1 MKNKICVVTGATA
14 GIGKATA
21 RALAEQGA
29 QVVVVGRNAD
39 KCKATIA
46 EIKVQT
52 GNTNVDFAL
61 ADLSSQRD
69 VRRLADELRSRYSR
83 IDILVNNAGAFFDKR
98 RESADGIEMTFAL
111 NHLNYFL
118 LTNLLLDALKAAP
131 AARVVNVSSAAHW
144 MGWRGIDF
152 DDIEGK
158 KRYNGWVAYGQSKLA
173 NVMFTYELARRLQGT
188 SVTVNVLHPG
198 TVRTNFGRTDGNRS
212 LPTPLRKMIDL
223 FLIGI
228 EEGAK
233 TSIYLASS
241 PDVER
246 VTGQYFVNCKPA
258 STSSVS
264 KDKAAGER
272 LWMLSEEMISSRQ
285 T

>member
-14 GIGKATA
+14 GIGKETA

-46 EIKVQT
+46 EIKLQT

-61 ADLSSQRD
+61 ADLSSQQD

-98 RESADGIEMTFAL
+98 RESVDGIEMTFAL

-118 LTNLLLDALKAAP
+118 LTNLLLDALIAAP

-188 SVTVNVLHPG
+188 SVTANALHPG
-198 TVRTNFGRTDGNRS
+198 SVRTNFGRTDGNRS
-212 LPTPLRKMIDL
+212 LPTPLRKMIDF

-241 PDVER
+241 PEVET
-246 VTGQYFVNCKPA
+246 VSGKYFVNCKPA

-264 KDKAAGER
+264 KDLAACKR
-272 LWMLSEEMISSRQ
+272 LWSLSEEMTQ
-285 T
+285 

>member
-14 GIGKATA
+14 GIGKETA

-29 QVVVVGRNAD
+29 QVVVVGRNVD

-46 EIKVQT
+46 EIKLQT

-61 ADLSSQRD
+61 ADLSSQQD

-98 RESADGIEMTFAL
+98 RESVDGIEMTFAL

-118 LTNLLLDALKAAP
+118 LTNLLLDALIAAP

-188 SVTVNVLHPG
+188 SITANALHPG
-198 TVRTNFGRTDGNRS
+198 SVRTNFGRTDGNRS
-212 LPTPLRKMIDL
+212 LPTPLRKMIDF

-241 PDVER
+241 PEVET
-246 VTGQYFVNCKPA
+246 VSGKYFVNCKPA

-264 KDKAAGER
+264 KDLAACNR
-272 LWMLSEEMISSRQ
+272 LWSLSEEMTQ
-285 T
+285 